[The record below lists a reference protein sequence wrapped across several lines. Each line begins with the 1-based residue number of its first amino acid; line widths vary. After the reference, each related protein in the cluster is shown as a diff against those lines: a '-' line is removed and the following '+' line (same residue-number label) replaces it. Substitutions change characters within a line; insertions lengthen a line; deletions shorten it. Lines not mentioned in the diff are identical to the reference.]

1 MKKTLLWSALVCLG
15 CMFMACPYHSTVP
28 IDTPSVS
35 IDTKLLGKWQKRT
48 SDDDTY
54 VITKK
59 DDNNY
64 QILDKE
70 KSPAEGSKPKKYD
83 AFLSVI
89 NGTKFLNL
97 YDESDDT
104 KTYYFYKLDMNDETG
119 GFSLS
124 PVTEYITETFGTSDS
139 LKTFVKANM
148 GLSFFYET
156 KEDYIKVGK

>member
-1 MKKTLLWSALVCLG
+1 MRKTLFWSVLICIGFV
-15 CMFMACPYHSTVP
+15 FMACPYHSTVP
-28 IDTPSVS
+28 IDAPGVN

-54 VITKK
+54 IITKK
-59 DDNNY
+59 DNFNY
-64 QILDKE
+64 EILDKE

-83 AFLSVI
+83 AFLSVV

-97 YDESDDT
+97 YDEGDDT
-104 KTYYFYKLDMNDETG
+104 KTYYFYKIEFSDETE
-119 GFSLS
+119 GFSLA

-156 KEDYIKVGK
+156 KDDYIKVGK